1 MSWRAHLDGLNSTVM
16 QALHD
21 GLAQYTDPQG
31 GTPSA
36 EFAVI
41 IEHNLERVGPE
52 GVFITEAL
60 GIGWNKTDQP
70 KAQRGAKITYGTQTF
85 VIEEVLSDDGTHV
98 FVACMEAP

>member
-16 QALHD
+16 EVLHD
-21 GLAQYTDPQG
+21 GLAQYIGPQG
-31 GTPSA
+31 GAPSA
-36 EFAVI
+36 EFPVI
-41 IEHNLERVGPE
+41 IERNLERVGPE
-52 GVFITEAL
+52 GLFVTDAI

-70 KAQRGAKITYGTQTF
+70 QAKRGATITYGHETF